1 VVYPKCCGLGECG
14 LTLAGL
20 DGGPQGIEGGVNG
33 AVGREA
39 LSDGASFL
47 ATDFP
52 KVRRIRCL
60 RVAGI
65 ARLATSALLPCNTT
79 RDLKLRERGEKC
91 LESVAKQGLP
101 IKFTTWST
109 LRIIYEAQ

>member
-1 VVYPKCCGLGECG
+1 M
-14 LTLAGL
+14 LAGL
-20 DGGPQGIEGGVNG
+20 DGGPQGIEGGANG

-91 LESVAKQGLP
+91 L
-101 IKFTTWST
+101 
-109 LRIIYEAQ
+109 